1 MVLLW
6 HNKAVEHHLH
16 NKETKMRIVTA
27 FDLGALAAAEG
38 QGGFSKFAAIGP
50 APMPVLGGG
59 PAAAGAIGPA
69 LMPRIGGGPAA
80 AGAMRPA
87 PMPLL
92 GGKRAR
98 PKPPEDMFS
107 QFNKA
112 IQDPANAWQ
121 PNKFVGPPVELQ
133 GSKPNTTIPFRPA
146 GNNPANIYHRDR
158 RLDEIAQ
165 RPDPLRQTPVPPRPV
180 DPAVAAIREHHRQA
194 AIPKP
199 LNTQNPANAA
209 AVNRQ
214 QQQASALES
223 QNDLSGSL
231 DREAP

>member
-1 MVLLW
+1 
-6 HNKAVEHHLH
+6 
-16 NKETKMRIVTA
+16 MRIVTA

-38 QGGFSKFAAIGP
+38 HGGFSKFAAIGP

-59 PAAAGAIGPA
+59 PAAAGAMRPA
-69 LMPRIGGGPAA
+69 PMPVLGGGPAV

-112 IQDPANAWQ
+112 IQSPANQWQ
-121 PNKFVGPPVELQ
+121 PNKVVGPPVELQ
-133 GSKPNTTIPFRPA
+133 GSNPNTTIPFRPT
-146 GNNPANIYHRDR
+146 GNNPVNIHHRDL
-158 RLDEIAQ
+158 RLAEIEQ

-180 DPAVAAIREHHRQA
+180 DPALAATREYHRQA

-209 AVNRQ
+209 ALNRQ

-231 DREAP
+231 DREAR